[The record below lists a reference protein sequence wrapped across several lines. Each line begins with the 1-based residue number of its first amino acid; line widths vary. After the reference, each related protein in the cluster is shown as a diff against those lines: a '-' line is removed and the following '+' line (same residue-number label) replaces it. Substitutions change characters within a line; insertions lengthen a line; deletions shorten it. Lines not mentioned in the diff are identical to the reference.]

1 MKVPSKIKLP
11 IQIRK
16 GRFASNLNMVRTIL
30 EHYNDCAIDVTFSK
44 KTNKRSSRQ
53 NAYYWG
59 VIIPI
64 IQNCIKEEW
73 GEVAG
78 SEETNNFLKTNC
90 NFVEVVNEDTG
101 QVLRRVKSS
110 KTENTTIDQEKF
122 HENCRTL
129 ALDFFN
135 TEIPLPK
142 TNLTLKFD
150 Q

>member
-110 KTENTTIDQEKF
+110 TENTTIDQEKF